1 VQRPVPPE
9 TRKDLMSSR
18 IPEKPSDHEAEGIPD
33 PGFAD
38 PGRLVAGDPEAT
50 TEPPHD
56 VPVGSDE
63 FGTTAR
69 EQADVEPLT
78 GRLDRE
84 EPDVLAATGRPADE
98 GPGAATPFD
107 ERAGQQ
113 VGRLVEPD
121 EGARTDS
128 EKDLVAGDVGTDLG
142 GYSAEE
148 SAMHVDPEA

>member
-1 VQRPVPPE
+1 
-9 TRKDLMSSR
+9 MSSR
-18 IPEKPSDHEAEGIPD
+18 IPQKPSEHEAEGVPD

-38 PGRLVAGDPEAT
+38 LNQLESGDDQAT

-56 VPVGSDE
+56 TAVAVDE

-69 EQADVEPLT
+69 EQHDGEPLT
-78 GRLDRE
+78 GRLERE
-84 EPDVLAATGRPADE
+84 EPDVLSRVEQPADE
-98 GPGAATPFD
+98 SALADTPFSD
-107 ERAGQQ
+107 GAGQG

-121 EGARTDS
+121 EGARTDT

-148 SAMHVDPEA
+148 AAMHLEPEA